1 MVHSRFIR
9 KNSYAKFIFLE
20 CKARMYLHRPLSAL
34 SNKACIIRKS
44 IRKSNRDFLCLLR
57 IKKQREILNQT
68 RSDRFYYNKAIWT
81 LLIVH
86 FRSSFLHGE
95 ALWLSELCKS
105 QCCFSVSD
113 DNDVC
118 YTSVSGFVFLRFF
131 APAILN
137 PKLFQ
142 MRNEHAVSNIWPF
155 LKDWNNK

>member
-1 MVHSRFIR
+1 MQNLFM
-9 KNSYAKFIFLE
+9 E
-20 CKARMYLHRPLSAL
+20 CKARMYLHRPLAAL

-44 IRKSNRDFLCLLR
+44 IRKSNRDFLCLLWIIR
-57 IKKQREILNQT
+57 ARKQREILNQT
-68 RSDRFYYNKAIWT
+68 RYTDRFNYNKAIWIS
-81 LLIVH
+81 LIVH
-86 FRSSFLHGE
+86 FWSSFLHGE

-105 QCCFSVSD
+105 QYCFSVSD

-142 MRNEHAVSNIWPF
+142 MRNEHAVSNFWPF
-155 LKDWNNK
+155 LNDWKKKLINKYEF

>member
-1 MVHSRFIR
+1 MQNLFM
-9 KNSYAKFIFLE
+9 E
-20 CKARMYLHRPLSAL
+20 CKARMYLHRPLAAL

-68 RSDRFYYNKAIWT
+68 RSDRFYYNRAIWT

-105 QCCFSVSD
+105 QYCFSVSD

-142 MRNEHAVSNIWPF
+142 MRNEHAVSNFWPF
-155 LKDWNNK
+155 LNDWNNNK

>member
-1 MVHSRFIR
+1 MSFT
-9 KNSYAKFIFLE
+9 KFICMG
-20 CKARMYLHRPLSAL
+20 CKARMYLHRPLPAL

-44 IRKSNRDFLCLLR
+44 AVLKSNRDFLCLLWIIR
-57 IKKQREILNQT
+57 ARKQREILNQT

-86 FRSSFLHGE
+86 FRSSFIHGE

-105 QCCFSVSD
+105 QYCFSVSD

-142 MRNEHAVSNIWPF
+142 MRNEHAVSNFWPF
-155 LKDWNNK
+155 LNN